1 MAKGF
6 KYTKEDVLSE
16 MTEIL
21 NEAET
26 SGVGAGAGA
35 ATAKPNVLELLKSKI
50 GLNKAR
56 NERV

>member
-6 KYTKEDVLSE
+6 KYTKEDVLGE

-26 SGVGAGAGA
+26 GGDGAGA

-50 GLNKAR
+50 GLNKMKD
-56 NERV
+56 ERI